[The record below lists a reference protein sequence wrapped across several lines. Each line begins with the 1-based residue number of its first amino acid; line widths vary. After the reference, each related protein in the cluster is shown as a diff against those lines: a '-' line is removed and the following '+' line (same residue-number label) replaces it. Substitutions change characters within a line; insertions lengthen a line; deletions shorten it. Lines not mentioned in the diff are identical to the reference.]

1 MSEATKTEPT
11 IEAKAEAVLASLMAL
26 TDTTPG
32 GVALVSVPSDGEY
45 SKKEGYS
52 NGGSG
57 GRTWVISVPGGD
69 AWDVVVEGLYQMLC
83 TTRGREWLNRMW
95 QSYFALG
102 EALRQAGTEPP
113 QPAEG
118 A

>member
-83 TTRGREWLNRMW
+83 TTRGREWR
-95 QSYFALG
+95 
-102 EALRQAGTEPP
+102 
-113 QPAEG
+113 
-118 A
+118 

>member
-1 MSEATKTEPT
+1 VSEATKTEPT

-32 GVALVSVPSDGEY
+32 GVAIVSVPNDGEY

-57 GRTWVISVPGGD
+57 GRTWVICVPGGD
-69 AWDVVVEGLYQMLC
+69 TWDVVVEGLYQMLC
-83 TTRGREWLNRMW
+83 TTRGREWR
-95 QSYFALG
+95 
-102 EALRQAGTEPP
+102 
-113 QPAEG
+113 
-118 A
+118 